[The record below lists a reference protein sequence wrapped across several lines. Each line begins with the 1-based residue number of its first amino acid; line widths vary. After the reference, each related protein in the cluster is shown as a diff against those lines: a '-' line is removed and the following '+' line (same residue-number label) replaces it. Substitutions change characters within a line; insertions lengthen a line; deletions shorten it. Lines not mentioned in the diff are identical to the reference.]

1 MIIFIK
7 NRQLLQ
13 LTFILLLFGLTNAPV
28 MAEMV
33 EVSGKA
39 NIVNGDLDKA
49 REAAINQALN
59 YASLKAGVN
68 FSSEQTIN
76 QGNLTQDAFQIQ
88 RMGEA
93 NNIQLVSEIV
103 TNKDITVLLRLDLQ
117 SKSNLQSQQ
126 CHSQEL
132 KAAIMIPQATINDRS
147 QLRYGQLLTFPKALS
162 EQLGKTLNSQS
173 DYSYARIHADETL
186 DHTNELINFKGNRI
200 PSWLGEITDSQYI
213 LQPEIVD
220 ISTAPTS
227 SSFLGFVTDD
237 PMRQMSFRLSLYHGI
252 SGEKVWSK
260 DYAAEAEWEFE
271 RSESV
276 SPTTK
281 RFWQSNY
288 GQTLDQL
295 IQLSTNDI
303 DNLLNCRPLL
313 GQIVA
318 KQGNRIIINLGRRN
332 NVKMGDSFQIVLQQN
347 IPDRVNLMRAV
358 ATKNRATVT
367 IEQVSEESAT
377 AVLQGIEA
385 SGNIQI
391 QDIVIKI

>member
-1 MIIFIK
+1 MNMPNLSLKLFVFF
-7 NRQLLQ
+7 LLAMLSSTASSLAFAQ
-13 LTFILLLFGLTNAPV
+13 Q
-28 MAEMV
+28 V
-33 EVSGKA
+33 EVSGQAKIIDG
-39 NIVNGDLDKA
+39 NIDKA

-68 FSSEQTIN
+68 FNSQQTIN
-76 QGNLTQDAFQIQ
+76 QGNLTQDAFHIQ

-93 NNIQLVSEIV
+93 NNIELLSEIV
-103 TNKDITVLLRLDLQ
+103 TKADITVLLRL
-117 SKSNLQSQQ
+117 NLQSQKVVQQ
-126 CHSQEL
+126 CHSQQL
-132 KAAIMIPQATINDRS
+132 KAAIMIPQATMRDRS
-147 QLRYGQLLTFPKALS
+147 QLRYGQLAKFEQALS
-162 EQLGKTLNSQS
+162 QQYGSVINGLSN
-173 DYSYARIHADETL
+173 YSFAHMHAEEKL

-213 LQPEIVD
+213 LQPEVLD
-220 ISTAPTS
+220 ISTEPYQS
-227 SSFLGFVTDD
+227 SIFGLWNDY
-237 PMRQMSFRLSLYHGI
+237 PERQINLRFTLFHGI

-260 DYAAEAEWEFE
+260 DYSTMAVWEFDRDE
-271 RSESV
+271 TV
-276 SPTTK
+276 SPSTQ
-281 RFWQSNY
+281 RFWGSEY
-288 GQTLDQL
+288 GQAMNQL
-295 IQLSTNDI
+295 LQQSTQDI

-318 KQGNRIIINLGRRN
+318 KQGNRIIINLGRKN
-332 NVKMGDSFQIVLQQN
+332 NVKMGDNFQIVLQQN

-377 AVLQGIEA
+377 AILEGVNS

>member
-1 MIIFIK
+1 MNMPNVSSKYLTIIM
-7 NRQLLQ
+7 LV
-13 LTFILLLFGLTNAPV
+13 ILSACFSHSVLAQR
-28 MAEMV
+28 V

-39 NIVNGDLDKA
+39 KIIDGNIDKA
-49 REAAINQALN
+49 REDAINQALN

-68 FSSEQTIN
+68 FNSQQSIN
-76 QGNLTQDAFQIQ
+76 QGNLTQDAFQIK
-88 RMGEA
+88 RMGQA
-93 NNIQLVSEIV
+93 NDIELVSEIISAS
-103 TNKDITVLLRLDLQ
+103 DITVMLRLNLE
-117 SKSNLQSQQ
+117 SKPRAQQ
-126 CHSQEL
+126 CHSQQL
-132 KAAIMIPQATINDRS
+132 KAAIMIPQAIMRDRS
-147 QLRYGQLLTFPKALS
+147 QLRYGQLANFEQALS
-162 EQLGKTLNSQS
+162 QQFGNLLNNGS
-173 DYSYARIHADETL
+173 DYSFARMHAEEKL
-186 DHTNELINFKGNRI
+186 DHTNQLINFKGQRI

-213 LQPEIVD
+213 LQPEILD
-220 ISTAPTS
+220 ISIEPYS
-227 SSFLGFVTDD
+227 SSLFGLWDET
-237 PMRQMSFRLSLYHGI
+237 PLRQINLRFTMFHGI

-260 DYAAEAEWEFE
+260 DYQAEAEWDFE
-271 RSESV
+271 RDETV
-276 SPTTK
+276 SPSTQ
-281 RFWQSNY
+281 RFWGSTY
-288 GQTLDQL
+288 GQTMNQL
-295 IQLSTNDI
+295 LQQSTQDI

-377 AVLQGIEA
+377 ALLEGIES